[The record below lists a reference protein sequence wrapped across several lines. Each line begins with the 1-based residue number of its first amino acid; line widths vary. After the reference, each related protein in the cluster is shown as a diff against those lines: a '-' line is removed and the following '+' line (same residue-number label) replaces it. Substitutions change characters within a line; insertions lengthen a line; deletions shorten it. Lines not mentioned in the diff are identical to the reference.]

1 MLRVGPQ
8 SIHCPRSYDNE
19 SKNLAMSKTA
29 PVPGRLI
36 VMEGSDGS
44 GKATQTR
51 LLVNRLRAE
60 GFEAERIGFPQ
71 YAKSFFG
78 RMVGAYLR
86 GEFGAASDVDP
97 RLASLL
103 YAADRFEARDR
114 ILDWLT
120 EGKVV
125 VCDRYVDSNK
135 AHQALKV
142 PKGRDRAAFL
152 RWVDRMEHGVFGL
165 PRPDCTVFL
174 HVPHNVSEQLISAKG
189 RRAYLKGK
197 RRDVHEA
204 DPGHLQSAQQ
214 LYMEIAA
221 RRRAGDVEVI
231 ACCEEGRLLSR
242 KAISERVWRAV
253 RGRLPAR

>member
-1 MLRVGPQ
+1 MTMKAK
-8 SIHCPRSYDNE
+8 E
-19 SKNLAMSKTA
+19 LAMSKMA
-29 PVPGRLI
+29 SRPGRLI

-97 RLASLL
+97 RLASIL
-103 YAADRFEARDR
+103 YAGDRFEARDR
-114 ILDWLT
+114 MLNWLT
-120 EGKVV
+120 DGKVV

-135 AHQALKV
+135 VHQALKV
-142 PKGRDRAAFL
+142 PKGRERAVFL

-174 HVPHNVSEQLISAKG
+174 HVPHDLSERLISARG

-197 RRDVHEA
+197 LRDVHEA
-204 DPGHLQSAQQ
+204 DPDHQQSAQQ
-214 LYMEIAA
+214 LYLEIAT
-221 RRRAGDVEVI
+221 RRPGKVEVI
-231 ACCEEGRLLSR
+231 ACCESGQLLSR
-242 KAISERVWRAV
+242 KAINERVWQAV
-253 RGRLPAR
+253 KGRLPAR

>member
-1 MLRVGPQ
+1 
-8 SIHCPRSYDNE
+8 
-19 SKNLAMSKTA
+19 MSKTA
-29 PVPGRLI
+29 PGPGRLI

-51 LLVNRLRAE
+51 LLVNRLRTE
-60 GFEAERIGFPQ
+60 GFEAERISFPQ

-103 YAADRFEARDR
+103 YAADRFEARDT
-114 ILDWLT
+114 ILGWLSA
-120 EGKVV
+120 GKVV

-135 AHQALKV
+135 VHQALKV
-142 PKGRDRAAFL
+142 PKGRERAAFL

-174 HVPHNVSEQLISAKG
+174 HVPHGVSERLISAKG
-189 RRAYLKGK
+189 RRAYLKGQ

-204 DPGHLQSAQQ
+204 DPDHLRSAQQ
-214 LYMEIAA
+214 LYRQIAA
-221 RRRAGDVEVI
+221 RRSGKVEVI
-231 ACCEEGRLLSR
+231 ACCEDGRLLSR
-242 KAISERVWRAV
+242 KAINERVWQLV
-253 RGRLPAR
+253 RGRLPAHES